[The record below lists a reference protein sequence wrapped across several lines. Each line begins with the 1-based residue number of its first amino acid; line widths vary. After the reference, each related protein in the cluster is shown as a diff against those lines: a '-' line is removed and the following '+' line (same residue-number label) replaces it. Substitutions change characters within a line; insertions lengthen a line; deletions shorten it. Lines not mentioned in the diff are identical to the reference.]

1 MLIQVFLKC
10 FEIIQTDS
18 PCAADGVWSSHNGT
32 ARVGDAEIPKLR
44 H

>member
-1 MLIQVFLKC
+1 MFQNYSA
-10 FEIIQTDS
+10 IQTDS

-32 ARVGDAEIPKLR
+32 ARLGDAEIPKLR